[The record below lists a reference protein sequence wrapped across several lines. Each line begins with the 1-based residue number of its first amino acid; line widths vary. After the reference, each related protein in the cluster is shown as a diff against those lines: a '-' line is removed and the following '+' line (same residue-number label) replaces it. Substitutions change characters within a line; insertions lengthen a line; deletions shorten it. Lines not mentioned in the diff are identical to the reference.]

1 MIKPN
6 ILPISNTGMTIFTE
20 VMLISL
26 IFFMFLDQKIRAVK
40 KKNMSIYINIYFVF
54 SFIIRLRCTFDQKN
68 WSFFLTVVPVH
79 SVHWGIN
86 LPAPP
91 PTSPPLKNTTLL

>member
-20 VMLISL
+20 VMLIPL

-40 KKNMSIYINIYFVF
+40 KKNMSIYITFILYFLLLSDYVAHLIKRTGVF
-54 SFIIRLRCTFDQKN
+54 F
-68 WSFFLTVVPVH
+68 
-79 SVHWGIN
+79 
-86 LPAPP
+86 
-91 PTSPPLKNTTLL
+91 

>member
-40 KKNMSIYINIYFVF
+40 KKNMSIYITFILYFLLLSDYVAHLIKRTGVF
-54 SFIIRLRCTFDQKN
+54 FNCS
-68 WSFFLTVVPVH
+68 S
-79 SVHWGIN
+79 S
-86 LPAPP
+86 
-91 PTSPPLKNTTLL
+91 S

>member
-40 KKNMSIYINIYFVF
+40 KKNMSIYITFILYFLLLSDYVAHLIKRTGVF
-54 SFIIRLRCTFDQKN
+54 F
-68 WSFFLTVVPVH
+68 
-79 SVHWGIN
+79 
-86 LPAPP
+86 
-91 PTSPPLKNTTLL
+91 

>member
-1 MIKPN
+1 
-6 ILPISNTGMTIFTE
+6 
-20 VMLISL
+20 MLISL

-40 KKNMSIYINIYFVF
+40 KKNMSIYITFILYFLLLSDYVAHL
-54 SFIIRLRCTFDQKN
+54 IKRTGV
-68 WSFFLTVVPVH
+68 FFLTVVPVH

-91 PTSPPLKNTTLL
+91 PTSPPRQKHHPPLNPQNYKVFHP

>member
-6 ILPISNTGMTIFTE
+6 ILPISNAGMTIFTE

-40 KKNMSIYINIYFVF
+40 KKNMSIYITFILYFLLLSDYVAHLIKRTEVF
-54 SFIIRLRCTFDQKN
+54 F
-68 WSFFLTVVPVH
+68 
-79 SVHWGIN
+79 
-86 LPAPP
+86 
-91 PTSPPLKNTTLL
+91 

>member
-6 ILPISNTGMTIFTE
+6 ILPISNTGMTIFAE

-40 KKNMSIYINIYFVF
+40 KKNMSIYITFILYFLLLSDYVAHLIKRTGVF
-54 SFIIRLRCTFDQKN
+54 F
-68 WSFFLTVVPVH
+68 
-79 SVHWGIN
+79 
-86 LPAPP
+86 
-91 PTSPPLKNTTLL
+91 

>member
-40 KKNMSIYINIYFVF
+40 KKNMSIYITFILYFLLLSDYVAHLIKRTEVF
-54 SFIIRLRCTFDQKN
+54 F
-68 WSFFLTVVPVH
+68 
-79 SVHWGIN
+79 
-86 LPAPP
+86 
-91 PTSPPLKNTTLL
+91 

>member
-20 VMLISL
+20 LMLISL

-40 KKNMSIYINIYFVF
+40 KKNMSIYITFILYFLLLSDYVAHLIKRTGVF
-54 SFIIRLRCTFDQKN
+54 F
-68 WSFFLTVVPVH
+68 
-79 SVHWGIN
+79 
-86 LPAPP
+86 
-91 PTSPPLKNTTLL
+91 